1 MMRSRLASLAF
12 AMASALALPNA
23 GAAGASATP
32 IAGDLLFGLPPEA
45 AARQALL
52 NLPGVKLGTLN
63 RELAGAEQARLAAGA
78 GEWTLRAGLARR
90 EVLHQER
97 YREQEV
103 LLERSI
109 RWFGKARQDR
119 AIGAKGVDLAEAAR
133 ADAWH
138 EAARALM
145 RDWYELVKAQSALR
159 LQQQQQAVLQEMV
172 AITSRRVQAGDAAR
186 LDLMQAE
193 TELIRGAAQLEQADL
208 QLRQAQSLLAANY
221 PGLPLPS
228 IQALPEPQA
237 PGASRAGQYAQLVED
252 NHELELARTEA
263 DWLNLKASRA
273 ASERMPD
280 PTIALRSTRERG
292 GQERTLGLMISFAL
306 PGSARNADSNAARVR
321 AAMAAERSAQ
331 VKARV
336 ELAAQQVLNEQEA
349 SYRIWQGLAAAA
361 ERSRQQARLM
371 EKAYQ
376 ANEVPLSEALLSRRQ
391 SLDAAQAALASRIQA
406 LAAQARVHLDGHTLW
421 SYE

>member
-1 MMRSRLASLAF
+1 MMRTRLASLAF
-12 AMASALALPNA
+12 AMAFALASPNA
-23 GAAGASATP
+23 SPASAGGTP
-32 IAGDLLFGLPPEA
+32 VAGDLLFGLPPEA

-52 NLPGVKLGTLN
+52 NLPAVKLGTLN
-63 RELAGAEQARLAAGA
+63 RELAGAEQARLAAGP

-90 EVLHQER
+90 QVLDQER

-109 RWFGKARQDR
+109 RWFGKAQQDR
-119 AIGAKGVDLAEAAR
+119 AIGAKGVDMAEAAR

-138 EAARALM
+138 EAGRALM
-145 RDWYELVKAQSALR
+145 RDWYDLMKAQSAVQ
-159 LQQQQQAVLQEMV
+159 LQQQQQAVLQEIV
-172 AITSRRVQAGDAAR
+172 AMTTRRVKAGDAAR
-186 LDLMQAE
+186 LDLVQAE
-193 TELIRGAAQLEQADL
+193 TEMSRGAAQLEQASL
-208 QLRQAQSLLAANY
+208 QLRQAQSLMAANY
-221 PGLPLPS
+221 PGLPLPPLP
-228 IQALPEPQA
+228 ALPEPQA
-237 PGASRAGQYAQLVED
+237 PIATRAGQYAQLVED

-263 DWLNLKASRA
+263 DWLDLKASRA

-292 GQERTLGLMISFAL
+292 GQERTLGLMISFPF
-306 PGSARNADSNAARVR
+306 PGSARNAESSAARVR

-331 VKARV
+331 VKTRV

-349 SYRIWQGLAAAA
+349 SYRVWQSLAAAA
-361 ERSRQQARLM
+361 ERSQQQARLM
-371 EKAYQ
+371 EKAYL
-376 ANEVPLSEALLSRRQ
+376 ANEVPLSEALLGRRQ
-391 SLDAAQAALASRIQA
+391 SLEAAQAALASRIEA